1 MAVQPKIAACI
12 AALLLAGASSTA
24 SASDLYVACHEGV
37 ALAPADV
44 RDVFLGEQQ
53 FLGAVRLVPVDNI
66 AAQAAFLET
75 VLKMN
80 AFKYA
85 NTWAKKSF
93 RDGASQPAVKAN
105 DAAVFEFIKR
115 TPGGCGYFATAPAQG
130 VTVIAKY

>member
-1 MAVQPKIAACI
+1 MAVHTKFSKWLAF
-12 AALLLAGASSTA
+12 LVLAGACSA
-24 SASDLYVACHEGV
+24 SAAADLYVACHEGV
-37 ALAPADV
+37 SLAAADI
-44 RDVFLGEQQ
+44 RDVFLGEKQ
-53 FLGAVRLVPVDNI
+53 FSDAIRLVPVDNA
-66 AAQAAFLET
+66 AAQPAFLEK

-93 RDGASQPAVKAN
+93 RDGASPPAVKAN

-115 TPGGCGYFATAPAQG
+115 TPGGCGYLGAAPAQG